1 MERIRHH
8 GSIGRLARLIA
19 AALLAMATMTAST
32 ANVMAA
38 DGSDWR
44 VSDIKGDA
52 QVKTGGAWRTLKRGD
67 MVEPGSQVKTGAAG
81 RVILVRPGDSLDIA
95 PDGEFKVPKAAN
107 AGNGRPVTHISQSR
121 GTILFKIT
129 TRPENPFTVETPY
142 LAAVIKGTTFAVS
155 VERDGAALHVSKGAV
170 QVTSVLTGQT
180 VRVGPGQTAAVNAR
194 DGSAMRLIGFEKS
207 DAGGGASGAASPA
220 AAGLGKAVRSTI
232 TTVIPRTVGVTDVNI
247 GELSNGLVNQPSAT
261 VNGHGKGGK
270 AGSGDGVTGKTAR
283 LGKGIAVAPGLG
295 NPVPATYR
303 AGQGNG
309 SANGI
314 GNGHANGI
322 GNGNGNAN
330 GNGSGGKGKGKGK
343 H

>member
-44 VSDIKGDA
+44 VSDIKGNA
-52 QVKTGGAWRTLKRGD
+52 QVKTGDAWRTLKRGD

-81 RVILVRPGDSLDIA
+81 RLILVRPGDSLDVA
-95 PDGEFKVPKAAN
+95 PDSEFKVPKAAD
-107 AGNGRPVTHISQSR
+107 ASKDRPATHISQSR

-142 LAAVIKGTTFAVS
+142 LAAVIKGTTFTVS
-155 VERDGAALHVSKGAV
+155 VERDDAALHVSKGAV
-170 QVTSVLTGQT
+170 QVASVLTGQT
-180 VRVGPGQTAAVNAR
+180 VLVGPGQTAAVNAR
-194 DGSAMRLIGFEKS
+194 NGGAMRLIGFQKS
-207 DAGGGASGAASPA
+207 DAGGAPGAANA
-220 AAGLGKAVRSTI
+220 ASVELGESKAGRGTI
-232 TTVIPRTVGVTDVNI
+232 TTVIPRAVGVTDVDI
-247 GELSNGLVNQPSAT
+247 GKVSKGLVNRPDAP

-270 AGSGDGVTGKTAR
+270 VGGGKGVTGDKGPT
-283 LGKGIAVAPGLG
+283 GKGIAISPAFG
-295 NPVPATYR
+295 NPTSATYG

-309 SANGI
+309 I
-314 GNGHANGI
+314 
-322 GNGNGNAN
+322 
-330 GNGSGGKGKGKGK
+330 GKGKEKGGKSKGK
-343 H
+343 K